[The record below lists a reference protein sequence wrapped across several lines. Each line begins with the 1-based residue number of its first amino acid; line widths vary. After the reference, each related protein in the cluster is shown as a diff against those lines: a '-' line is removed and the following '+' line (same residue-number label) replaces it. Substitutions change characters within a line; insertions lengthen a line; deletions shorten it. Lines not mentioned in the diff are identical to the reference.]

1 MDLTLKKI
9 RQGSFFTRT
18 GKQKVQGTSSCA
30 TSGELMKLM
39 LRLEQGRVVDEFSSR
54 EIKRMMYVTERRI
67 RARTARLGRLF

>member
-1 MDLTLKKI
+1 
-9 RQGSFFTRT
+9 
-18 GKQKVQGTSSCA
+18 
-30 TSGELMKLM
+30 MKLM